1 MRPSGSAQAVWHSR
15 GEGPESAS
23 TSTRSQALEE
33 VIQLKNEEKKKNMQK
48 IKHSR
53 KRGRRTHIK
62 QGGRYTE
69 SDNVAMQH
77 RRTQIKSVRI
87 NQATGTQA
95 SQINNNQ
102 IKFVCPGEAV
112 TKTKNRGGWRCEQ

>member
-87 NQATGTQA
+87 TIKPQAHRHPKSTTTKSNLFAQA
-95 SQINNNQ
+95 KQ
-102 IKFVCPGEAV
+102 
-112 TKTKNRGGWRCEQ
+112 